1 MTGAKKKSR
10 RRSHPQKPAPQAA
23 VTPAVPSK
31 PAPQA
36 AVTPAVPKKSTQKRW
51 WQKVFSFSTLKLLG
65 AFLAGMA
72 TLTIAYA
79 TYHDAHQA
87 NVNSITE
94 QQRHDA
100 EGVSFAQDSS
110 GKNNLLGATIITNN
124 SNAPVHFVVF
134 NVDVVLFNHIPS
146 SAPVIRT
153 FAFFLFDVPACSV
166 GTINITNT
174 AFGEMM
180 TLMQSHFFRFALV
193 DVQSMSFTDRYNV
206 SWRYSRVGQLNR
218 GPGLPEPSGRTES
231 ISVPF
236 KASTGCS

>member
-1 MTGAKKKSR
+1 MTGAKKKPQ
-10 RRSHPQKPAPQAA
+10 RRSQSPKAAAQAA
-23 VTPAVPSK
+23 VTPAVPPK
-31 PAPQA
+31 AAAQA
-36 AVTPAVPKKSTQKRW
+36 AVTPDVPQTSPQKSWR
-51 WQKVFSFSTLKLLG
+51 QKVFSFSTLKLSV
-65 AFLAGMA
+65 AFVAGMA

-87 NVNSITE
+87 DVNSITE
-94 QQRHDA
+94 QQQDDA
-100 EGVSFAQDSS
+100 EGVSFAQDNS

-146 SAPVIRT
+146 SAPTIRT
-153 FAFFLFDVPACSV
+153 FAFFLFNIPACSV

-174 AFGEMM
+174 AFAEMM
-180 TLMQSHFFRFALV
+180 TLMQPHHFRYAVV

-206 SWRYSRVGQLNR
+206 SWRYSRIGQLNQ
-218 GPGLPEPSGRTES
+218 GPGLPQPSGRTTS